1 MLWGG
6 SCPPQKL
13 LNSVKIIEHPPGILE
28 VVAKTRL
35 DLMNE
40 DFTSTKIPSPD
51 AEQLTVEQAIENLQG
66 SDLGL
71 RMYAAWWLGRFRV
84 DDPTAIEVLIKALND
99 EEDRTG
105 AGGYPLRRNAARALG
120 KLGDRQAVPALMEAL
135 VCEDFYVRE
144 AAAQAL
150 EGLQDP
156 VAVPILIQ
164 LLANQLPGTL
174 PAPEPPQLVQPF
186 DAILEALGT
195 LGGVQAI
202 TSGTSVAIEVIKP
215 FLDHPVPRIQ
225 FSAARALY
233 QLSPDQQVADAYGD
247 RLITALKLD
256 DLQLRRAVLADLGA
270 IGYLAAAQPIADT
283 LAENSLKL
291 ISLKGLLEKQ
301 LQIHGQDQLSAGAIK
316 VMALMDELL

>member
-1 MLWGG
+1 
-6 SCPPQKL
+6 
-13 LNSVKIIEHPPGILE
+13 
-28 VVAKTRL
+28 
-35 DLMNE
+35 MNE
-40 DFTSTKIPSPD
+40 DFTSTAIPSPD

-84 DDPTAIEVLIKALND
+84 DDPTAIEVLIKALKD
-99 EEDRTG
+99 DEDRTG
-105 AGGYPLRRNAARALG
+105 VGGYPLRRNAARALG

-135 VCEDFYVRE
+135 GCEDFYVRE

-150 EGLQDP
+150 EGLKDP

-174 PAPEPPQLVQPF
+174 PATEPPQLVQPF

-195 LGGVQAI
+195 LGGVQ
-202 TSGTSVAIEVIKP
+202 AIEVIKP

-233 QLSPDQQVADAYGD
+233 QLSADQQIADAYGD
-247 RLITALKLD
+247 RLIAALKLD

-270 IGYLAAAQPIADT
+270 IGYLAAAKPISNT

-291 ISLKGLLEKQ
+291 ISLKGLLERQ
-301 LQIHGQDQLSAGAIK
+301 LQIHGQDQLSEGAIM
-316 VMALMDELL
+316 VMALMDDLL